1 MKKCIIYC
9 RVSTKEQAEKGY
21 SLEAQK
27 KECVKFA
34 FNNDYEVDKIF
45 IERGESAKT
54 QDRTQLAKMIK
65 YSVLNKKIL
74 SALIIWKYDRLA
86 RNLSDQT
93 ELVKHFSILN
103 IRVLSVTENN
113 EDNSMGNLMRNII
126 GSFAQFENDVKSER
140 TVSGMKQAVKEGR
153 WCWPAPVGYSNAKDN
168 TEKPILVQN
177 EDSKFIEEAFL
188 LAEKDIYKQTDIVNR
203 LKKKGFKRI
212 NNSLLNRILR
222 NPIYCSLIKTS
233 WFPDLIKAQH
243 QPIISQEVFNKVQA
257 ILDEKKPTITPK
269 IRNNPDFPLRNF
281 IHCEE
286 CGGKLTGSWS
296 KGRNKKYPYYHCRT
310 KGCTLY
316 IRKEVLEEEFYQCL
330 KKLQPKKEIM
340 DLFKVIVLD
349 IWKKK
354 KEESFKEVKRLEKEM
369 QKLREKKERINEL
382 TIKGT
387 FDNKTYKEES
397 LKVNNEILVKQI
409 ELNEYKIDLD
419 DSETCINFCKYF
431 ISNIAELWRGADLDL
446 KQRFQ
451 KLIFPEKILY
461 KKGRFRTTKTA
472 LIFKVFD
479 GKSSPNYCL
488 APRVG
493 FEPTTLRLTAGCSTV
508 ELPRNI
514 TM

>member
-27 KECVKFA
+27 KECMRFSL
-34 FNNDYEVDKIF
+34 NNDYEADKIF

-54 QDRTQLAKMIK
+54 QDRTQLAKMIE
-65 YSVLNKKIL
+65 YSIRNKKKL
-74 SALIIWKYDRLA
+74 SALIIWKFDRLA

-93 ELVKHFSILN
+93 ELVKHFSLLN

-126 GSFAQFENDVKSER
+126 GSFSQFENDVKSER

-153 WCWPAPVGYSNAKDN
+153 WCWPAPIGYTNAKDH

-177 EDSKFIEEAFL
+177 EDSKYIKEAFL
-188 LAEKDIYKQTDIVNR
+188 LAEKGIYKQTEIVER

-243 QPIISQEVFNKVQA
+243 QPIISQEVFNRVQA
-257 ILDEKKPTITPK
+257 ILDEKKPRITPK

-281 IHCEE
+281 IHCENCE
-286 CGGKLTGSWS
+286 GKLTGSWS
-296 KGRNKKYPYYHCRT
+296 KGRSKKYPYYHCRT

-316 IRKEVLEEEFYQCL
+316 VRKEVLEEEFYQCL
-330 KKLQPKKEIM
+330 KELQPKQEIM
-340 DLFKVIVLD
+340 NLFKEIVLD
-349 IWKKK
+349 VWKKK

-369 QKLREKKERINEL
+369 QKLMEKKERINEL
-382 TIKGT
+382 AIKKT
-387 FDNKTYKEES
+387 FDDKTYKEEIQ
-397 LKVNNEILVKQI
+397 KVNNDILVKQI
-409 ELNEYKIDLD
+409 ELNEHKIDLD

-431 ISNIAELWRGADLDL
+431 ISNIADLWRDADLDL

-451 KLIFPEKILY
+451 KLIFPEKVLY
-461 KKGRFRTTKTA
+461 KKGRFRTTKIA
-472 LIFKVFD
+472 LIFKALN
-479 GKSSPNYCL
+479 GKSSPNYCQ
-488 APRVG
+488 APPSG
-493 FEPTTLRLTAGCSTV
+493 FESFFIKTPA
-508 ELPRNI
+508 E
-514 TM
+514 

>member
-1 MKKCIIYC
+1 MKSIIYC

-21 SLEAQK
+21 SLEAQR
-27 KECVKFA
+27 KECIKFA
-34 FNNDYEVDKIF
+34 LNNEYEMDEIF

-54 QDRTQLAKMIK
+54 QDRTQLAKMVK
-65 YSVLNKKIL
+65 YSVINKKKL

-93 ELVKHFSILN
+93 ELVKHFSLLN
-103 IRVLSVTENN
+103 MRVLSVTENN

-153 WCWPAPVGYSNAKDN
+153 WCWPAPIGYTNAKDH
-168 TEKPILVQN
+168 TEMPILVKN
-177 EDSKFIEEAFL
+177 EDSKYIEEAFL
-188 LAEKDIYKQTDIVNR
+188 LAEKGIYKQTEIVKR

-233 WFPDLIKAQH
+233 WFPDLIQAQH
-243 QPIISQEVFNKVQA
+243 QPIISQEVFNNVQA
-257 ILDEKKPTITPK
+257 ILDRKKPNITPK

-286 CGGKLTGSWS
+286 CKGKLTGSWS
-296 KGRNKKYPYYHCRT
+296 KGRSKKYAYYHCRT

-316 IRKEVLEEEFYQCL
+316 VRKEVLEEEFYQCL
-330 KKLQPKKEIM
+330 KELQPKKEMM
-340 DLFKVIVLD
+340 DLFKEIVLD
-349 IWKKK
+349 VWNKKK
-354 KEESFKEVKRLEKEM
+354 DESFKEVKRLEKEI
-369 QKLREKKERINEL
+369 QKLRDKKERINEL
-382 TIKGT
+382 AINDT

-397 LKVNNEILVKQI
+397 QKVNNDILVKQI

-431 ISNIAELWRGADLDL
+431 ISNIADLWRNADLDL

-451 KLIFPEKILY
+451 KLIFPEKVLY
-461 KKGRFRTTKTA
+461 KKGRFRTTKIA
-472 LIFKVFD
+472 LIFKALS
-479 GKSSPNYCL
+479 GKSSPNYCQ

-493 FEPTTLRLTAGCSTV
+493 FELTTST
-508 ELPRNI
+508 
-514 TM
+514 

>member
-1 MKKCIIYC
+1 MKKCIAYC

-27 KECVKFA
+27 KECIKFSL
-34 FNNDYEVDKIF
+34 NNDYEVDKIY

-54 QDRTQLAKMIK
+54 QDRTQLAKMVK
-65 YSVLNKKIL
+65 YSVINKKKL

-93 ELVKHFSILN
+93 ELVKHFSVLN
-103 IRVLSVTENN
+103 MRVLSVTENN

-153 WCWPAPVGYSNAKDN
+153 WCWPAPIGYTNAKDH

-177 EDSKFIEEAFL
+177 EDNKYIEEAFL
-188 LAEKDIYKQTDIVNR
+188 LAEKSIYKQTEIVKR
-203 LKKKGFKRI
+203 LKKKGIKRI

-243 QPIISQEVFNKVQA
+243 KPIISQEVFNRVQA
-257 ILDEKKPTITPK
+257 TLDEKKPNITPK

-281 IHCEE
+281 IYCDN

-296 KGRNKKYPYYHCRT
+296 KGRSKKYPYYHCRT

-316 IRKEVLEEEFYQCL
+316 VRKEVLEEEFYQCL
-330 KKLQPKKEIM
+330 KELQPKKEIM
-340 DLFKVIVLD
+340 DLFKNIVLD
-349 IWKKK
+349 VWKKK
-354 KEESFKEVKRLEKEM
+354 KEESFEEVKRLEKEM
-369 QKLREKKERINEL
+369 QKLRDKKERINEL
-382 TIKGT
+382 AINDT

-397 LKVNNEILVKQI
+397 QKVNNDILVKQI
-409 ELNEYKIDLD
+409 ELNEYKIDVD

-431 ISNIAELWRGADLDL
+431 ISNIADLWRDADLDL

-451 KLIFPEKILY
+451 KMIFPEKVLY
-461 KKGRFRTTKTA
+461 KKGRFRTTKIA
-472 LIFKVFD
+472 LIFKALN

-488 APRVG
+488 AP
-493 FEPTTLRLTAGCSTV
+493 PTKRFSNFLY
-508 ELPRNI
+508 E
-514 TM
+514 